1 MLRSFTCSVVILSAL
16 TLASSAQQATREAPQ
31 NAPTFGSIIGHVY
44 CSDTNA
50 PARLAKVT
58 LMPIPEDTG
67 PSTPAEKETH
77 QSSHSL
83 FTPIQTLLDG
93 SFTMP
98 HVEPGYYYL
107 VVQYPGYVSPVSQL
121 TREDLAHPSLEM
133 QKFIAS
139 VLPSVSVASNRVTTS
154 DIRIQ
159 RGAAIKGI
167 IHYDDGSPAP
177 DLYISV
183 LRKDKKGHWKPIPNL
198 GGTSDDEGHYRIIGL
213 PAGEYILQ
221 ADLSLQDDLT
231 DHLFN
236 SSESSGGS
244 YSTRP
249 RYDLPIFSGGAT
261 RQTDAK
267 RIKLGDGEDDSGED
281 IVIPIS
287 KLHSITGNITQ
298 ARNGHVINAGTVVLQ
313 YPDDNSEAATAKVD
327 KTDSTFHFDFV
338 PEGNYILKVTDARD
352 VTREEISNGPAGTM
366 PPTHTK
372 ETTIKNY
379 GEQQQPIVIV
389 GDMSNILVP
398 VPEKAAQKATP

>member
-1 MLRSFTCSVVILSAL
+1 MRSSICSLVLLYSFTFSN
-16 TLASSAQQATREAPQ
+16 AQVTRQTPP
-31 NAPTFGSIIGHVY
+31 NPYTFGSITGHVY

-67 PSTPAEKETH
+67 PVEKEKRQPQRT
-77 QSSHSL
+77 L
-83 FTPIQTLLDG
+83 FAPIQTLLDG

-98 HVEPGYYYL
+98 HVEPGFYYL

-121 TREDLAHPSLEM
+121 TREDLAHPSLDM

-139 VLPSVSVASNRVTTS
+139 VLPAVSVTSNRVTTS

-177 DLYISV
+177 NLYIRV
-183 LRKDKKGHWKPIPNL
+183 LHKDKKDHWNPIPNI
-198 GGTSDDEGHYRIIGL
+198 GRMSDDDGQYRIIGL

-221 ADLSLQDDLT
+221 TDLSLEDELT
-231 DHLFN
+231 DQLFN
-236 SSESSGGS
+236 GSESSGGS
-244 YSTRP
+244 YFSSTR
-249 RYDLPIFSGGAT
+249 YNLPIFSGGQT
-261 RQTDAK
+261 RQRDAK
-267 RIKLGDGEDDSGED
+267 HIKLGDGEEDSGED

-313 YPDDNSEAATAKVD
+313 YPDDNSQVTTAKVD
-327 KTDSTFHFDFV
+327 KADSTFHFDFV

-352 VTREEISNGPAGTM
+352 VTREEISNGLPGAI

-389 GDMSNILVP
+389 GDMSDVLIP
-398 VPEKAAQKATP
+398 VPEKAAPQKTTP

>member
-1 MLRSFTCSVVILSAL
+1 MLRSICSFVIFSLL
-16 TLASSAQQATREAPQ
+16 TFPSSAQQATRQTPQ
-31 NAPTFGSIIGHVY
+31 NIPNLGSIVGHVY

-58 LMPIPEDTG
+58 LVPVPPDSG

-77 QSSHSL
+77 QSPHTL
-83 FTPIQTLLDG
+83 YTPIQTLLDG

-121 TREDLAHPSLEM
+121 TREDLTHPSLDM

-139 VLPSVSVASNRVTTS
+139 VLPSVSVASNRVTTT
-154 DIRIQ
+154 DIHIQ

-177 DLYISV
+177 DLYIRV
-183 LRKDKKGHWKPIPNL
+183 LRKDKTGHWKPIANI
-198 GGTSDDEGHYRIIGL
+198 GGSSDDEGQYRIIGL

-221 ADLSLQDDLT
+221 TDLSLQDEFT
-231 DHLFN
+231 DYLF
-236 SSESSGGS
+236 SGSESSGGS
-244 YSTRP
+244 YSSYTR
-249 RYDLPIFSGGAT
+249 YNLPIFSGGAT
-261 RQTDAK
+261 RQSDAK
-267 RIKLGDGEDDSGED
+267 HIKLGDGEDDAGED

-298 ARNGHVINAGTVVLQ
+298 ARTGRVINAGTVSLL
-313 YPDDNSEAATAKVD
+313 YPDDNSTAASVKVGEYD
-327 KTDSTFHFDFV
+327 ASFHFDFV

-352 VTREEISNGPAGTM
+352 VTREEIPVPPGALQRPAFNETINHSYGPQ
-366 PPTHTK
+366 
-372 ETTIKNY
+372 E
-379 GEQQQPIVIV
+379 QPITII
-389 GDMSNILVP
+389 GDISNVLLA
-398 VPEKAAQKATP
+398 VPEKSANTKPAP